1 MKNISS
7 RLPSGK
13 QATASKKQVVYRVK
27 NWAAYNQAL
36 VQRGTL
42 TVWLSQ
48 EAVDGWRYGGPPQR
62 GAQFYYSAL
71 AIETALTFGTLFNL
85 PLRQTQGF
93 VQSLLGLM
101 GLNLPAPDYST
112 LSRRQAGLAVDLPVK
127 LTGQPIHLVVDSTGL
142 KVYGESEWKV
152 RQHGWTQ
159 RRTWRKLHLGIN
171 ADTGEVVAHTLTE
184 AGRDDASQIKPLL
197 RQIPQAVARCYGDGA
212 YDRWKVHRVLAYPPQ
227 GQPVPIEAVIP
238 PQCNAGER
246 TAKRRYRHIQ
256 ARNERVRTIQRQGR
270 KRWKKHT
277 GYHRRSLAETGMARY
292 KRIIGPKLR
301 ARAFLRQQVEAS
313 IGCKILNRMTHI
325 GMPEAYKVE
334 VNA

>member
-7 RLPSGK
+7 HRSSGK
-13 QATASKKQVVYRVK
+13 QAAASEKKVVYRVK

-36 VQRGTL
+36 VHRGNL
-42 TVWLSQ
+42 TVWLRQ
-48 EAVDGWRYGGPPQR
+48 EAVNGWRYRGPAQR
-62 GAQFYYSAL
+62 GAQFYYSDL
-71 AIETALTFGTLFNL
+71 AIETALTFRTLFNL

-112 LSRRQAGLAVDLPVK
+112 LSRRQAGLEVDLPVK
-127 LTGQPIHLVVDSTGL
+127 PTGQPIHLVVDSTGL

-171 ADTGEVVAHTLTE
+171 ADTGEVVAQTLTE
-184 AGRDDASQIKPLL
+184 AGRDDASQVKSLL
-197 RQIPQAVARCYGDGA
+197 AQIPQAVARCYGDGA

-227 GQPVPIEAVIP
+227 EQLGPIEAVIP
-238 PQCNAGER
+238 PQRKAGER

-256 ARNERVRTIQRQGR
+256 ARNERVRAIQRQGR
-270 KRWKKHT
+270 KRCKKHI

-301 ARAFLRQQVEAS
+301 ARSFLRQQVEAS

-334 VNA
+334 EGT

>member
-1 MKNISS
+1 M
-7 RLPSGK
+7 
-13 QATASKKQVVYRVK
+13 
-27 NWAAYNQAL
+27 
-36 VQRGTL
+36 
-42 TVWLSQ
+42 
-48 EAVDGWRYGGPPQR
+48 
-62 GAQFYYSAL
+62 
-71 AIETALTFGTLFNL
+71 
-85 PLRQTQGF
+85 
-93 VQSLLGLM
+93 
-101 GLNLPAPDYST
+101 
-112 LSRRQAGLAVDLPVK
+112 
-127 LTGQPIHLVVDSTGL
+127 VVDSTGL

-197 RQIPQAVARCYGDGA
+197 RQIPQAVARCYGDAA

-256 ARNERVRTIQRQGR
+256 ARNERVRAIQRQGR
-270 KRWKKHT
+270 KQWKKHT

-292 KRIIGPKLR
+292 QRIIGPKLR